1 MSLTADI
8 MVVTYAKDFV
18 YLKYCLRS
26 ILKFATGFNAVR
38 LLIPHE
44 DVEGANAIVSELN
57 CADYPVVT
65 MGYAERVDKGMLWH
79 MRQIMY
85 ADQWSTADIIGH
97 LDADCVFDAPVSP
110 EADWLTP
117 EGKIILRYEPFGS
130 ICKRH
135 DFLARWQS
143 CTQKILP
150 FQVKHETMRAHPEVY
165 HRSTYA
171 LAREIIERKVN
182 IRIDEYILSC
192 ENAFPQTFCEHVTL
206 GNVAL
211 EKQPNI
217 YEGVQQ
223 KDDCPT
229 PDNKVFQ
236 AWSHG
241 DINQPQDLWY
251 KGKQSSYVPAKKFD
265 ELLSRYVPT
274 PAEIERMAE

>member
-1 MSLTADI
+1 MTADI
-8 MVVTYAKDFV
+8 LIVTYAKDFP
-18 YLKYCLRS
+18 YLRYCLRS
-26 ILKFATGFNAVR
+26 ILKFAKGFNAVR
-38 LLIPHE
+38 ICVPHE
-44 DVEGANAIVSELN
+44 HVDEARAIVEGVGGK
-57 CADYPVVT
+57 DYPMLVN
-65 MGYAERVDKGMLWH
+65 GYAERVDKGMLWH

-85 ADQWSTADIIGH
+85 ADQWSSADIIGH
-97 LDADCVFDAPVSP
+97 LDSDCVFDAPVSP

-135 DFLARWQS
+135 DVLERWQS

-150 FQVKHETMRAHPEVY
+150 FPVKHETMRGHPEVY
-165 HRSTYA
+165 HRTTYP
-171 LAREIIERKVN
+171 LARELIERKVN

-192 ENAFPQTFCEHVTL
+192 ENTFPQTFCEHVTL

-211 EKQPNI
+211 EKQPEK
-217 YEGVQQ
+217 YHGVQQ
-223 KDDCPT
+223 TSDCPT

-251 KGKQSSYVPAKKFD
+251 KGKQSSYVPAQKFD
-265 ELLSRYVPT
+265 ELLARYVPT
-274 PAEIERMAE
+274 IAEAERMAE

>member
-1 MSLTADI
+1 MTAEI
-8 MVVTYAKDFV
+8 LIVTYARDFR
-18 YLKYCLRS
+18 YLPYCLRS
-26 ILKFATGFNAVR
+26 IVKFAEGFRAVR
-38 LLIPHE
+38 LLVPHE
-44 DVEGANAIVSELN
+44 DVEGALAIVKQTDAEDFPTQVVGYSER
-57 CADYPVVT
+57 P
-65 MGYAERVDKGMLWH
+65 GKGMLWH

-85 ADQWSTADIIGH
+85 ADEWSSADIIGH
-97 LDADCVFDAPVSP
+97 LDADCVFDSPVSP

-117 EGKIILRYEPFGS
+117 EGKIILRYEPFSS

-135 DFLARWQS
+135 DAMSRWQD

-165 HRSTYA
+165 HRTTYQ
-171 LAREIIERKVN
+171 LARSLVERKTN

-211 EKQPNI
+211 EKQPNL
-217 YEGVQQ
+217 YEGVYQ
-223 KDDCPT
+223 KSDCPT

-241 DINQPQDLWY
+241 DPGEPQDLWY
-251 KGKQSSYVPAKKFD
+251 KGKQERFVPIEMFNKILGRF
-265 ELLSRYVPT
+265 VPT
-274 PAEIERMAE
+274 AEENERMVQ